1 MKKVIS
7 VLLAVLLITVLF
19 AACKSNNES
28 AESKDSVSTTAAPAV
43 SGDTEIVTE
52 APSEPEAEE
61 GIYATINGVNVTV
74 GVPFADMEAAL
85 GEQTQP
91 AETID
96 SCDPDSDWKQ
106 TMHYYEGVIITENK
120 DGIIDGIQVQEG
132 DSALMGKIKIGAA
145 RDDVKALLGEPETDE
160 TWGMFYETKPGV
172 NLYLDEETGLVS
184 GFAIM
189 YSGD

>member
-43 SGDTEIVTE
+43 SVTE

>member
-1 MKKVIS
+1 MRP
-7 VLLAVLLITVLF
+7 LI
-19 AACKSNNES
+19 
-28 AESKDSVSTTAAPAV
+28 
-43 SGDTEIVTE
+43 
-52 APSEPEAEE
+52 
-61 GIYATINGVNVTV
+61 
-74 GVPFADMEAAL
+74 
-85 GEQTQP
+85 
-91 AETID
+91 
-96 SCDPDSDWKQ
+96 
-106 TMHYYEGVIITENK
+106 K